1 MPATENPNPQPAP
14 SLEPLPIALVYVPPI
29 VDDQPDSELE
39 MIGRKLAIALD
50 RHDRVARS
58 VFRVATEFVEVRGR
72 KEKVCRILRTDPGTG
87 GERAV
92 ADVFRLDYREKL
104 LARFRQGLV
113 ITKCALALVGLMEMV
128 RRAIWPMVAPRHN
141 VLSRAERF
149 QSIYAIGMML
159 MVAAYLAMLVVGAI
173 RIVDT
178 TYNRGSV
185 RAAAASGTN
194 GPVAVAGRAGE
205 ADSAPLNGDGGAAL
219 APAIRNFSKRIE
231 GVLSWIYTKSDLA
244 FVILVGFG
252 LFNRDRGQLT
262 SFIRRAS
269 EEMLALVYYLSFADR
284 RAEITGLVEELLE
297 ALSEGEGRYSR
308 KAMLTYSFGSIVALD
323 VFCTPDETRARC
335 LDDVDTL
342 VTIGSP
348 YDFILTYWPNYFSKR
363 NRAQRPPPT
372 WINVYSPVDVLA
384 SQFCKTT
391 DAREGGEL
399 LEDSYGKDGKLAFP
413 PTFEVAF
420 RENFP
425 GEQLSWGSA
434 FLMLG
439 MRAHSMY
446 WSRVEDQ
453 ERNCFGL
460 IVPRLFPELCGPVV
474 DGACTAGTG

>member
-1 MPATENPNPQPAP
+1 MPATENPNPQPTP
-14 SLEPLPIALVYVPPI
+14 SLEPLPIALIYVPPI

-39 MIGRKLAIALD
+39 MIGRKIAIALD

-72 KEKVCRILRTDPGTG
+72 KEKVCRILRSDPETG

-92 ADVFRLDYREKL
+92 ADVFRLDYRDKL

-128 RRAIWPMVAPRHN
+128 RRAVWPMVAPRHS

-149 QSIYAIGMML
+149 QSIYAIGIMF
-159 MVAAYLAMLVVGAI
+159 MVAAYLAMLVVGAV
-173 RIVDT
+173 RIAET
-178 TYNRGSV
+178 TYNRDFV
-185 RAAAASGTN
+185 RPGAASGTN

-205 ADSAPLNGDGGAAL
+205 ADSTSSHEGLAGTATIRKFGQRIGGA
-219 APAIRNFSKRIE
+219 
-231 GVLSWIYTKSDLA
+231 LSWIYTKSDLA
-244 FVILVGFG
+244 FVILVGLG
-252 LFNRDRGQLT
+252 LLNPDRGQLT

-284 RAEITGLVEELLE
+284 RAEITGQVEELVE

-335 LDDVDTL
+335 LDGVDTL

-348 YDFILTYWPNYFSKR
+348 YDFILTYWPNYFLKR
-363 NRAQRPPPT
+363 NPAQRPPPT

-384 SQFCKTT
+384 SQFCKST

-399 LEDSYGKDGKLAFP
+399 LEDSYGEEGKLAFP

-460 IVPRLFPELCGPVV
+460 VVPRLFPELCGPVA
-474 DGACTAGTG
+474 DGGCTAGTG